1 MVLIHVRLYMLFW
14 TPFILPLVNLK
25 KLQGIRNDRKRKEIR
40 GDTDGTIILFLYP
53 LIFDTKIPR
62 DKEQSYRPVC
72 VSSCFF
78 SFSVVPNP
86 L

>member
-1 MVLIHVRLYMLFW
+1 MDISVNKPAKDYLRRQFDQWYSDQVLAQLEGEDVADLEALEH
-14 TPFILPLVNLK
+14 
-25 KLQGIRNDRKRKEIR
+25 
-40 GDTDGTIILFLYP
+40 
-53 LIFDTKIPR
+53 
-62 DKEQSYRPVC
+62 RPVC